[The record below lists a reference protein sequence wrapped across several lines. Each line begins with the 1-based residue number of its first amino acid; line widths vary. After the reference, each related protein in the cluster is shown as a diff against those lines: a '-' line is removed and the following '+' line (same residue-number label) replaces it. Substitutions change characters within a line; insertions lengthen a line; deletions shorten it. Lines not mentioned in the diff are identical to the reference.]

1 MPMAGLRIISNACIN
16 TVCGDRKKMIEI
28 IIPGYHSLRLE
39 HLVMDYNGTLAQD
52 GRLLEGVR
60 PRLESLAA
68 QMHLHVITADTFG
81 LARSQING
89 LPCELVILPVEE
101 QVQGKL
107 AYVDSLSRDRV
118 GKIGNGR
125 NDRLML
131 EAAALGIAL
140 IQGEGAAFETLAAAD
155 VIMRDIQSA
164 LDIFLFPKR
173 MIATLRS

>member
-1 MPMAGLRIISNACIN
+1 
-16 TVCGDRKKMIEI
+16 MIEI
-28 IIPGYHSLRLE
+28 NIPGYHSLRLQ

-52 GRLLEGVR
+52 GLLLEGVR
-60 PRLESLAA
+60 SRLESLAG
-68 QMHLHVITADTFG
+68 QLRLHVITADTFG
-81 LARSQING
+81 MARGQLNG

-101 QVQGKL
+101 QAQAKL
-107 AYVDSLSRDRV
+107 AYVDSLDRDRV
-118 GKIGNGR
+118 GAIGNGR

-164 LDIFLFPKR
+164 LDVFLFPKR
-173 MIATLRS
+173 LMATLRS